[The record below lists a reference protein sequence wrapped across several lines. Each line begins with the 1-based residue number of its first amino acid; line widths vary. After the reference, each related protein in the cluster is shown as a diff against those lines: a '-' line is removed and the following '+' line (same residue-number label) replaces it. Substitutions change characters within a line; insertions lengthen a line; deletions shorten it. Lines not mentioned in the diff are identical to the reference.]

1 MTDSQSLDLTELL
14 SNISQDPSI
23 TDTLAYINGLEEDS
37 TPDDSPAISIIDTLI
52 CNNQLD
58 EVLNSLELHLLSQL
72 SMLKSL
78 KQYYKDLYVQRA
90 SLPQLRSFYLCFFKK
105 RSIVL

>member
-52 CNNQLD
+52 CNNQPD
-58 EVLNSLELHLLSQL
+58 EVLNSLELHPFANFPCWNRWKNI
-72 SMLKSL
+72 MKTCMFN
-78 KQYYKDLYVQRA
+78 
-90 SLPQLRSFYLCFFKK
+90 LPVCRN
-105 RSIVL
+105 